1 MHIDLFQQLTR
12 HITFWLCNYC
22 SLQNQT
28 GCQYCMFLTNNNPI
42 PLKNSIHVDFPSLL
56 IDQNQDILYSGS
68 YFDHILALF
77 FVFCFIFFPQ
87 NLWLLGIFS
96 LLLIEWRNI
105 FYLHDIPNA
114 CQLITCSIH
123 CLKSILF
130 LKSTDFILYFKLEF
144 SYLNYNFLI

>member
-77 FVFCFIFFPQ
+77 FVLFFPTKFMIIGYFFPPPYWMKKHFLSSWYSKCLPANYLLYPLSEIHPILKVHWFHTLFQTGVFIFE
-87 NLWLLGIFS
+87 L
-96 LLLIEWRNI
+96 
-105 FYLHDIPNA
+105 
-114 CQLITCSIH
+114 
-123 CLKSILF
+123 
-130 LKSTDFILYFKLEF
+130 
-144 SYLNYNFLI
+144 